1 MSLIDLINEYAALI
15 GLVAP
20 PLCGWIWWSARK
32 SFAGKSEMA
41 AMRAAQ
47 SAILTRLETLEAN
60 MPDNETMLSI
70 RLSLQ
75 EMRGDMKATDAKL
88 DGMKTSMEALNN
100 NVAMLMQHH
109 LGEEK

>member
-41 AMRAAQ
+41 AMQAAQ
-47 SAILTRLETLEAN
+47 SAILTRL
-60 MPDNETMLSI
+60 ETMLSI

>member
-1 MSLIDLINEYAALI
+1 MPLIDLINTYAPLI

-20 PLCGWIWWSARK
+20 PLCGWVWWSAKK
-32 SFAGKSEMA
+32 SFAAKGDVEDVRTKC
-41 AMRAAQ
+41 
-47 SAILTRLETLEAN
+47 SAILARLEAVEDT

-88 DGMKTSMEALNN
+88 DGMKTSIEALSSNT
-100 NVAMLMQHH
+100 AMLMQHH
-109 LGEEK
+109 LGEE

>member
-1 MSLIDLINEYAALI
+1 MTVIDLLNEYSSLI

-32 SFAGKSEMA
+32 SFAGKGELA
-41 AMRAAQ
+41 AVQAANA
-47 SAILTRLETLEAN
+47 AILARLEALEAN

-75 EMRGDMKATDAKL
+75 ELRGDMKATDAKL
-88 DGMKTSMEALNN
+88 DGMKTSIEALSSNTI
-100 NVAMLMQHH
+100 MLMQHH
-109 LGEEK
+109 LGEE